1 MMPPE
6 LIQKQAELFAKSR
19 KARLRATKEMES
31 YMDSTGDSFSEKDRV
46 YFEEKAFREEEGLPT
61 IKDQLLELSEKP
73 IERYG
78 HDKSTNEKGT
88 AKASSTKNQVAKE
101 EEQPGKE
108 KGRTDSKGHRP
119 RTPEQAQRQ
128 LKFIS
133 PVTEAN
139 MRANDRP
146 YVPGHE
152 PAYPP

>member
-1 MMPPE
+1 MIPPE
-6 LIQKQAELFAKSR
+6 LSQKEAEFFAKAR
-19 KARLRATKEMES
+19 KTPTIATS
-31 YMDSTGDSFSEKDRV
+31 ASEYYPVPSERG
-46 YFEEKAFREEEGLPT
+46 YEEKGEDCIAEKAVREGEDRT
-61 IKDQLLELSEKP
+61 AVKDEFLEMPEKQTEP
-73 IERYG
+73 YG
-78 HDKSTNEKGT
+78 QDKSKNEKGT
-88 AKASSTKNQVAKE
+88 AKASSTKNQVAKK

-119 RTPEQAQRQ
+119 RTPEQAQRK